1 FCISHLN
8 GRHFCSLRRMQ
19 NGNIDIGTYGIW
31 TGALDMQ
38 PSSLAREAAAEVEE
52 LGFSTLWIP
61 ETVFR
66 EVFLEAALLLE
77 ATDSMKVATGI
88 ANRYARDPLTT
99 NAAMQTLNEAY
110 PGRFLLGLGVSHG
123 NLVAG
128 VRKHTYDKPYSAM
141 VEYLDAMDSALFMAP
156 KGEPPAEMVLA
167 ALGPKMLKLA
177 AERTAGAHPYFV
189 PPEHTAIARE
199 TMGPEPLLAVEQMV
213 VLDEDPTSARETAR
227 AHMAIY
233 LGLPNY
239 ANNLMRLG
247 FTEEEINTDGGSDR
261 VVDAVVA
268 WGGVEAATK
277 RVQEH
282 LDAGA
287 DHVCIQV
294 LESDM
299 ATVPTGGWRRLA
311 DALPLGG

>member
-1 FCISHLN
+1 
-8 GRHFCSLRRMQ
+8 MQ
-19 NGNIDIGTYGIW
+19 NPNIDIGTYGIW
-31 TGALDMQ
+31 TGSLDMQ
-38 PSSLAREAAAEVEE
+38 PSTVARECAAEIEE
-52 LGFSTLWIP
+52 LGFGALWIP

-66 EVFLEAALLLE
+66 EVFLESAMLLE
-77 ATDSMKVATGI
+77 ATSTLKVATGI
-88 ANRYARDPLTT
+88 ANRYARDAMTT

-123 NLVAG
+123 HLVAG
-128 VRKHTYDKPYSAM
+128 IRKHEYTKPYSAM
-141 VEYLDAMDSALFMAP
+141 VEYLDAMEASMFLAP
-156 KGEPPAEMVLA
+156 KGEPSAEMVLA

-189 PPEHTAIARE
+189 PPEHTAVARE
-199 TMGPEPLLAVEQMV
+199 TMGADALLAVEQMV
-213 VLDEDPTSARETAR
+213 VLDDDPETARATAR
-227 AHMAIY
+227 AHMEIY

-247 FTEEEINTDGGSDR
+247 FTEEEITTGGGADR

-268 WGGVEAATK
+268 WGGVEAATE
-277 RVQEH
+277 RVQAH

-294 LESDM
+294 LEPDM
-299 ATVPTGGWRRLA
+299 AALPRQGWRDLA
-311 DALPLGG
+311 QALPLG